1 MKIAITGKMGS
12 GKTTIANMIQQ
23 LDNRYEKI
31 SFAGKIKELAV
42 DLFDMKCKDRELLIN
57 IGTKFREIDENVWIN
72 YVIKQTHKKN
82 NKYVV
87 LDDLRFQNEL
97 DILVK
102 HGWKIINVDV
112 NYIDQK
118 NRIMNLYPTNY
129 KDHLKQMH
137 HISEKHQLNFTEDP
151 ILHINTSKDSFQQIK
166 HELYLY
172 LVKNK

>member
-1 MKIAITGKMGS
+1 MKIAITGKMCS
-12 GKTTIANMIQQ
+12 GKSTIANMITQI
-23 LDNRYEKI
+23 DNSFIKI
-31 SFAGKIKELAV
+31 AFADKIKELAI
-42 DLFDMKCKDRELLIN
+42 DLFNMETKDRDLLIN
-57 IGTKFREIDENVWIN
+57 IGTKFREIDPDVWIN
-72 YVIKQTHKKN
+72 YVIKKTSDNKN
-82 NKYVV
+82 YI

-118 NRIMNLYPTNY
+118 NRIMDLYPTNY

-137 HISEKHQLNFTEDP
+137 HISEKHQLNFTENP
-151 ILHINTSKDSFQQIK
+151 ILHINTSKASFQQIK